1 MCTGAIPP
9 LPLPV
14 RLLSVLLAVCWYV
27 LFPSAATK
35 FETMYRDRVF
45 DVTVCRCDDS
55 DDEVVY
61 FDGAAK
67 AGGECRSANDTCMD
81 WC

>member
-1 MCTGAIPP
+1 M
-9 LPLPV
+9 
-14 RLLSVLLAVCWYV
+14 
-27 LFPSAATK
+27 
-35 FETMYRDRVF
+35 F

-81 WC
+81 WCYSKNVQRPVQSCRGPAPTVVAIDVLIQNNILFK